1 MMIKILLITLVVVA
15 ICVLLLG
22 VRVFFTKRWGF
33 PNTHVEGQPKLEEPG
48 ITCHRHQHKDAVWHQ
63 NLFDRVAKEERIQ

>member
-1 MMIKILLITLVVVA
+1 MTELLLITLILVA

-22 VRVFFTKRWGF
+22 VRVFFSKRWGF
-33 PNTHVEGQPKLEEPG
+33 PNTHVEGQPKLEEQG
-48 ITCHRHQHKDAVWHQ
+48 LTCHRHQHKDAQRHQ

>member
-33 PNTHVEGQPKLEEPG
+33 PNTHVEGQPKLEEQG
-48 ITCHRHQHKDAVWHQ
+48 ITCHRHQHKDAVRHQ
-63 NLFDRVAKEERIQ
+63 TLFDRLAKEERIQ

>member
-33 PNTHVEGQPKLEEPG
+33 PNTHVEGQPKLEV
-48 ITCHRHQHKDAVWHQ
+48 RHQ